1 MIRWTDRIRLAHCGR
16 PPQLCL
22 DALTCELKASK
33 GEPRCE
39 GSRRVGIP
47 CSACCLF
54 SPRFVLLLPNETLPK
69 PQAMLGKR
77 IRRLTRMRRTPLRT
91 MCLNHHRLKRPE
103 GNPAWLVYNGNGATA
118 TANVPGGSTFT
129 LGGATYTSDPTNP
142 ITGTGQLDFVKAAPT
157 AMFGF
162 GNLVPESR
170 HFSFNFEMGAVF
182 QGSAR
187 TKLNLTGGA
196 CDATGLYC
204 VNAATDPTVQANV
217 AAEQNKINNKLSPFK
232 YYPVVSFGFGYRF

>member
-1 MIRWTDRIRLAHCGR
+1 RECVVYIQPCRYDAWLWL
-16 PPQLCL
+16 PPQDPAAKPPPNRRPLWLPLHC
-22 DALTCELKASK
+22 AAARQEASLRFV
-33 GEPRCE
+33 PRQPNPQKKE
-39 GSRRVGIP
+39 QHQENYHS
-47 CSACCLF
+47 SLLASF
-54 SPRFVLLLPNETLPK
+54 SPYCSLIKGTKTV
-69 PQAMLGKR
+69 QVMLA
-77 IRRLTRMRRTPLRT
+77 RR
-91 MCLNHHRLKRPE
+91 
-103 GNPAWLVYNGNGATA
+103 A
-118 TANVPGGSTFT
+118 ANVPGGSTFT
-129 LGGATYTSDPTNP
+129 LGGATYTSDPANP
-142 ITGTGQLDFVKAAPT
+142 ITGTGRLDFVKAAPT
-157 AMFGF
+157 AMVGF

-170 HFSFNFEMGAVF
+170 HFTFNFEMGAVF